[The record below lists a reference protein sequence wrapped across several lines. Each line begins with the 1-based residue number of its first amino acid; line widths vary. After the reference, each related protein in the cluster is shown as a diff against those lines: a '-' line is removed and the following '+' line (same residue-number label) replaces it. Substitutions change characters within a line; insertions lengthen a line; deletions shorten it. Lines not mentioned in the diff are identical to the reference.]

1 MAKRASLILLPI
13 LLLGACND
21 RDADDANTPSTTAA
35 DDNAAATASLA
46 PPDASGAAAGAAL
59 PLTGQA
65 FTDAMAASD
74 RFELESAKTVQAA
87 GVTGAVR
94 DFAQMMIRDHQKSS
108 DELRMATGKVD
119 KVKLDETPDLTAE
132 QQSML
137 AELKGAAKDQVSAVY
152 ARQQVA
158 AHEKALAMLQTYS
171 QSGDAKPL
179 MDFAGKTAAVV
190 SQHLEHAR
198 RLP

>member
-1 MAKRASLILLPI
+1 MAVRAPLFLLPA
-13 LLLGACND
+13 LLLGACSN
-21 RDADDANTPSTTAA
+21 RDDDASAPSTTAA
-35 DDNAAATASLA
+35 DDSAAATASIA
-46 PPDASGAAAGAAL
+46 PPDASGAVAGTEL

-65 FTDAMAASD
+65 FADAMAASD
-74 RFELESAKTVQAA
+74 RFELESAKTVQSA
-87 GVTGAVR
+87 GATGAVR
-94 DFAQMMIRDHQKSS
+94 DFAQMMIKDHQASS
-108 DELRMATGKVD
+108 NDLRKAIGQVD
-119 KVKLDETPDLTAE
+119 KVKLDATPDMTAD
-132 QQSML
+132 QQAML
-137 AELKGAAKDQVSAVY
+137 AELKAAPKAQAAAVY

-179 MDFAGKTAAVV
+179 MDLAGKTAQVV